1 MIVLC
6 PNHHAMFDLG
16 IIEIDPNDGMTI
28 LHVDENNALNGTN
41 IKQMKHTISSTY
53 LRYHYKNIFLI

>member
-1 MIVLC
+1 
-6 PNHHAMFDLG
+6 MFDLG